1 MADLNMYPNLMKRL
15 QIARPPATTVLSP
28 QPKPEVP
35 KAQVAGDTLEVQS
48 GVSHPVNKPSVI
60 SMPSPNFGSRPGGAS
75 DISAIVLHHTASGS
89 VSAAQNIGRYFQN
102 PDAEVSAHYTIGKDG
117 AIVQSV
123 QDGKRA
129 WHAGESTFQGRG
141 DVNDYSLGIEI
152 VNAGDNRDAYT
163 DAQYSA
169 LIDLCAWMVKTYN
182 VPLERITGHRDI
194 CIPKGRKT
202 DPSDNFDWDRV
213 KKGVT
218 ARLAGQMPASA
229 PSVDPDDRAGDNL
242 AKGTSGPRVKQLQ
255 ADLRTLG
262 YFTYKEDTGTFA
274 DITHA
279 SVKKFQSEH
288 GLDVDGVV
296 GPKTSAAIAGAL
308 KNKSGS
314 PSTAAAAKSSYTVV
328 SGDTLFAIARRLL
341 GDGTRWREIY
351 SLNQDILK
359 DPNKIFPGQTLKLP

>member
-1 MADLNMYPNLMKRL
+1 
-15 QIARPPATTVLSP
+15 
-28 QPKPEVP
+28 
-35 KAQVAGDTLEVQS
+35 VQS
-48 GVSHPVNKPSVI
+48 AAVHPVNKPSVI
-60 SMPSPNFGSRPGGAS
+60 SMPSPNHGSRPGGPS
-75 DISAIVLHHTASGS
+75 DISAIVLHHTASGT

-102 PDAEVSAHYTIGKDG
+102 PAAEVSSHYIIGKDG

-123 QDGKRA
+123 QDGDRA

-141 DVNDYSLGIEI
+141 NVNDYSLGIEI
-152 VNAGDNRDAYT
+152 VNAGDNQDAYT

-169 LIDLCAWMVKTYN
+169 LIDLCAWMMKTYN
-182 VPLERITGHRDI
+182 ISLERITGHRDI

-229 PSVDPDDRAGDNL
+229 PSFDPEDRTGDNL
-242 AKGTSGPRVKQLQ
+242 ALGTSGPRVKQLQ
-255 ADLRTLG
+255 QDLRDLG
-262 YFTYKEDTGTFA
+262 YFNYPENTGNFA
-274 DITHA
+274 SITHA
-279 SVKKFQSEH
+279 SVKKFQADH

-296 GPKTSAAIAGAL
+296 GPKTAAAIKEAL
-308 KNKSGS
+308 KSKDGT
-314 PSTAAAAKSSYTVV
+314 PSTAAAKSSYTVA

-351 SLNQDILK
+351 NLNQDILK
-359 DPNKIFPGQTLKLP
+359 DPNKIYPGQTLKLP